1 MEYPILYSFIRCP
14 YAMRARMALK
24 LTNTKCE
31 IREVR
36 LNNKPKQMIDKSPK
50 GTVPVLVLQ
59 KKVIDE
65 SNDIIEWALSSNNIF
80 DGNIDHDQINL
91 TINLNVQN
99 HLENILEDAI
109 IKYDAEASFGIILN
123 VNNGEIIA
131 MTSLPDFD
139 PNASYEQIADKMRPI
154 NKFNRNT
161 LGVYEFGSVMKIF
174 TTAIGIEENIF
185 HPNSKLI
192 RNIVGGTSNIPK
204 RYPTIINA
212 HTNKKISVKVLVIN

>member
-91 TINLNVQN
+91 TNNLIELFDSKFKYNLDRYKYATRYENIDKDKHKAECLDILINLENLISNEGWILGSKINKLDISILPFIRQFRIADVEWFDKQN
-99 HLENILEDAI
+99 KIKGIQKILFNFLDSNLFKEVMY
-109 IKYDAEASFGIILN
+109 KYD
-123 VNNGEIIA
+123 VW
-131 MTSLPDFD
+131 
-139 PNASYEQIADKMRPI
+139 
-154 NKFNRNT
+154 
-161 LGVYEFGSVMKIF
+161 
-174 TTAIGIEENIF
+174 EENAEPQF
-185 HPNSKLI
+185 FP
-192 RNIVGGTSNIPK
+192 
-204 RYPTIINA
+204 
-212 HTNKKISVKVLVIN
+212 

>member
-50 GTVPVLVLQ
+50 GTVPVLVLE

-80 DGNIDHDQINL
+80 DGNIDHNQIDLTNNLIELFDSKFKYNLDRYKYATRYENINKDKHKKECLEILINL
-91 TINLNVQN
+91 ENLISNEGWILGSKINKLDISILPFIRQFRIADIEWFDKQN
-99 HLENILEDAI
+99 KIKGIQKILFNFLDSNLFKEVMY
-109 IKYDAEASFGIILN
+109 KYD
-123 VNNGEIIA
+123 VW
-131 MTSLPDFD
+131 
-139 PNASYEQIADKMRPI
+139 
-154 NKFNRNT
+154 
-161 LGVYEFGSVMKIF
+161 
-174 TTAIGIEENIF
+174 EENAEPQF
-185 HPNSKLI
+185 FP
-192 RNIVGGTSNIPK
+192 
-204 RYPTIINA
+204 
-212 HTNKKISVKVLVIN
+212 

>member
-24 LTNTKCE
+24 LTNIKCE

-80 DGNIDHDQINL
+80 DGNIDHDQIDLTNNL
-91 TINLNVQN
+91 IELFDSKFKYNLDRYKYATRYENINKDKHKKECLEILINLENLISNEGWILGSKINKLDISILPFIRQFRIADIEWFDKQN
-99 HLENILEDAI
+99 KIKGIQKILFNFLDSNLFKEVMY
-109 IKYDAEASFGIILN
+109 KYD
-123 VNNGEIIA
+123 VW
-131 MTSLPDFD
+131 
-139 PNASYEQIADKMRPI
+139 
-154 NKFNRNT
+154 
-161 LGVYEFGSVMKIF
+161 
-174 TTAIGIEENIF
+174 EENAEPQF
-185 HPNSKLI
+185 FP
-192 RNIVGGTSNIPK
+192 
-204 RYPTIINA
+204 
-212 HTNKKISVKVLVIN
+212 

>member
-59 KKVIDE
+59 KAVIDE

-80 DGNIDHDQINL
+80 DGNIDHDQIDLTNNL
-91 TINLNVQN
+91 IELFDSKFKYNLDRYKYATRYENIDKDKHKMECLDILINLENVISNKEWILGSKINKLDISILPFIRQFRIADIEWFDKQN
-99 HLENILEDAI
+99 TIKGIQKILFNFLDSNLFKEVMY
-109 IKYDAEASFGIILN
+109 KYD
-123 VNNGEIIA
+123 VW
-131 MTSLPDFD
+131 
-139 PNASYEQIADKMRPI
+139 
-154 NKFNRNT
+154 
-161 LGVYEFGSVMKIF
+161 
-174 TTAIGIEENIF
+174 EENAEPQF
-185 HPNSKLI
+185 FP
-192 RNIVGGTSNIPK
+192 
-204 RYPTIINA
+204 
-212 HTNKKISVKVLVIN
+212 

>member
-59 KKVIDE
+59 KEVIDE

-80 DGNIDHDQINL
+80 DGNIDYDQINL
-91 TINLNVQN
+91 TNNLIELFDSKFKYNLDRYKYATRYENIDKDKHKMECLDILINLENVISNKEWILGSKINKLDISILPFIRQFRIADIDWFDKQN
-99 HLENILEDAI
+99 KIKGIQKILFNFLDSNLFKEVMY
-109 IKYDAEASFGIILN
+109 KYD
-123 VNNGEIIA
+123 VW
-131 MTSLPDFD
+131 
-139 PNASYEQIADKMRPI
+139 
-154 NKFNRNT
+154 
-161 LGVYEFGSVMKIF
+161 
-174 TTAIGIEENIF
+174 EENAEPQF
-185 HPNSKLI
+185 FP
-192 RNIVGGTSNIPK
+192 
-204 RYPTIINA
+204 
-212 HTNKKISVKVLVIN
+212 

>member
-50 GTVPVLVLQ
+50 GTVPVLVLE
-59 KKVIDE
+59 KEVIDE

-91 TINLNVQN
+91 TNNLIELFDSKFKYNLDRYKYATRYENINKDKHKKECLEILINLENLISNEGWILGSKINKLDISILPFIRQFRIADIEWFDKQN
-99 HLENILEDAI
+99 KIKGIQKILFNFLDSNLFKEVMY
-109 IKYDAEASFGIILN
+109 KYD
-123 VNNGEIIA
+123 VW
-131 MTSLPDFD
+131 
-139 PNASYEQIADKMRPI
+139 
-154 NKFNRNT
+154 
-161 LGVYEFGSVMKIF
+161 
-174 TTAIGIEENIF
+174 EENAEPQF
-185 HPNSKLI
+185 FP
-192 RNIVGGTSNIPK
+192 
-204 RYPTIINA
+204 
-212 HTNKKISVKVLVIN
+212 

>member
-59 KKVIDE
+59 KEVIDE

-80 DGNIDHDQINL
+80 EGNLDNDQIDLTNNL
-91 TINLNVQN
+91 IELFDSKFKYNLDRYKYATRYENINKDKHKKECLEILINLENLISNEGWILGSKINKLDISILPFIRQFRIADIEWFDKQN
-99 HLENILEDAI
+99 KIKGIQKILFNFLDSNLFKEVMY
-109 IKYDAEASFGIILN
+109 KYD
-123 VNNGEIIA
+123 VW
-131 MTSLPDFD
+131 
-139 PNASYEQIADKMRPI
+139 
-154 NKFNRNT
+154 
-161 LGVYEFGSVMKIF
+161 
-174 TTAIGIEENIF
+174 EENAEPQF
-185 HPNSKLI
+185 FP
-192 RNIVGGTSNIPK
+192 
-204 RYPTIINA
+204 
-212 HTNKKISVKVLVIN
+212 

>member
-50 GTVPVLVLQ
+50 GTVPVLVLE

-80 DGNIDHDQINL
+80 DGNIDHDQIDLTNNL
-91 TINLNVQN
+91 IELFDSKFKYNLDRYKYATRYENINKDKHKKECLDILINLENLISNEGWILGSKINKLDISILPFIRQFRIADIEWFDKQN
-99 HLENILEDAI
+99 KIKGIQKILFNFLDSNLFKEVMY
-109 IKYDAEASFGIILN
+109 KYD
-123 VNNGEIIA
+123 VW
-131 MTSLPDFD
+131 
-139 PNASYEQIADKMRPI
+139 
-154 NKFNRNT
+154 
-161 LGVYEFGSVMKIF
+161 
-174 TTAIGIEENIF
+174 EENAEPQF
-185 HPNSKLI
+185 FP
-192 RNIVGGTSNIPK
+192 
-204 RYPTIINA
+204 
-212 HTNKKISVKVLVIN
+212 

>member
-59 KKVIDE
+59 KEVIDE

-80 DGNIDHDQINL
+80 DGNIDHDQIDLTNNL
-91 TINLNVQN
+91 IELFDSKFKYNLDRYKYATRYENINKDKHKKECLKILINLENLISNEGWILGSKINKLDISILPFIRQFRIADIEWFDKQN
-99 HLENILEDAI
+99 KIKGIQKILFNFLDSNLFKEVMY
-109 IKYDAEASFGIILN
+109 KYD
-123 VNNGEIIA
+123 VW
-131 MTSLPDFD
+131 
-139 PNASYEQIADKMRPI
+139 
-154 NKFNRNT
+154 
-161 LGVYEFGSVMKIF
+161 
-174 TTAIGIEENIF
+174 EENAEPQF
-185 HPNSKLI
+185 FP
-192 RNIVGGTSNIPK
+192 
-204 RYPTIINA
+204 
-212 HTNKKISVKVLVIN
+212 

>member
-59 KKVIDE
+59 KEVIDE

-80 DGNIDHDQINL
+80 DGNIDHDQIDLTNNL
-91 TINLNVQN
+91 IELFDSKFKYNLDRYKYATRYENINKDKHKKECLEILINLENLISNEGWILGSKINKLDISILPFIRQFRIADIEWFDKQN
-99 HLENILEDAI
+99 KIKGIQKILFNFLDSNLFKEVMY
-109 IKYDAEASFGIILN
+109 KYD
-123 VNNGEIIA
+123 VW
-131 MTSLPDFD
+131 
-139 PNASYEQIADKMRPI
+139 
-154 NKFNRNT
+154 
-161 LGVYEFGSVMKIF
+161 
-174 TTAIGIEENIF
+174 EENAEPQVF
-185 HPNSKLI
+185 P
-192 RNIVGGTSNIPK
+192 
-204 RYPTIINA
+204 
-212 HTNKKISVKVLVIN
+212 

>member
-50 GTVPVLVLQ
+50 GTVPVLVLE

-80 DGNIDHDQINL
+80 DGNIDHDQIDLTNNL
-91 TINLNVQN
+91 IELFDSKFKYNLDRYKYAIRYKNIDKDKHKIECLDILINLENVISNDGWILGSKINKLDISILPFIRQFRIADIEWFDKQN
-99 HLENILEDAI
+99 KIKGVQKILFNFLDSNLFKEVMY
-109 IKYDAEASFGIILN
+109 KYD
-123 VNNGEIIA
+123 VW
-131 MTSLPDFD
+131 
-139 PNASYEQIADKMRPI
+139 
-154 NKFNRNT
+154 
-161 LGVYEFGSVMKIF
+161 
-174 TTAIGIEENIF
+174 EENAEPQF
-185 HPNSKLI
+185 FP
-192 RNIVGGTSNIPK
+192 
-204 RYPTIINA
+204 
-212 HTNKKISVKVLVIN
+212 